1 MTGLSERFHDALTYA
16 ARLHARQKRKQTSI
30 PCVSHLLAVER
41 SGAPDGA
48 ANHTNRHRIAP
59 AVKTAELVLDRRPD
73 HDNQVSTF

>member
-16 ARLHARQKRKQTSI
+16 ARLHARQKRKQNQYFLR
-30 PCVSHLLAVER
+30 VSLVGGR
-41 SGAPDGA
+41 TVRCSDGA